1 MPITFTLEQ
10 CDRAVRLL
18 AHLPGAAQQAMA
30 RAMNRAILGA
40 RTAATKQTRAKYR
53 IKAAAIKATMRMVKA
68 TRFRLEAS
76 VVSRGKR
83 IPLFGFG
90 TKPNQPGTGGPG
102 KPQLRVSVKRGG
114 GRKKVRSAFVARV
127 GRVARRKGK
136 KRFPLESLFGPAVPQ
151 MLGNEAV
158 IAEVEAVAQQRLDAR
173 LDHEIDW
180 ALRKADR

>member
-1 MPITFTLEQ
+1 MPVTFTLEQ

-30 RAMNRAILGA
+30 RAMNRALLGA
-40 RTAATKQTRAKYR
+40 RTAATKQTRAQYR
-53 IKAAAIKATMRMVKA
+53 IKASAIKATMRLERA
-68 TRFRLEAS
+68 TRTRLQAS

-83 IPLFGFG
+83 ISLFAFG

-102 KPQLRVSVKRGG
+102 KPQLRVGVKRAG
-114 GRKKVRSAFVARV
+114 GRKPVRSAFVARA
-127 GRVARRKGK
+127 GWVARRKGK

-151 MLGNEAV
+151 MLGNEEV
-158 IAEVEAVAQQRLDAR
+158 LAEVEAVAQQRLDAR

-180 ALRKADR
+180 ALQKADR